1 MLYSN
6 TKFWEIAWFI
16 WLYTFFESVD
26 FLKIFKIFFASKLV
40 IILSLWEFTLFIITY
55 KDLFMLLCFLTVFGK
70 FSGPLHV
77 QFCAIGIRSI
87 TTIGLNLFCDPMKTS
102 FAKYLQ
108 MLENSR
114 TFVQFFFLSLLF
126 TGTTIF
132 GRRFNSSIWQ
142 KWKLSLKL
150 LRTYPT
156 SSV

>member
-77 QFCAIGIRSI
+77 QFCAIFIRSI
-87 TTIGLNLFCDPMKTS
+87 TTIGLNLFCEDQWRPPLPNICKCSKIQGPLYNFFS
-102 FAKYLQ
+102 FLFYSLGQQFLADDLILLSGQ
-108 MLENSR
+108 NEN
-114 TFVQFFFLSLLF
+114 
-126 TGTTIF
+126 
-132 GRRFNSSIWQ
+132 
-142 KWKLSLKL
+142 
-150 LRTYPT
+150 
-156 SSV
+156 